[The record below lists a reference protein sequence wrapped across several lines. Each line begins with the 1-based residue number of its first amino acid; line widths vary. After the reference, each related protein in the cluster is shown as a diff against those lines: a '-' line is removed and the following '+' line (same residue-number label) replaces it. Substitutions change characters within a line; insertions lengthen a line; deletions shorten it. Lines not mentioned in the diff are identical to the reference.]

1 MFNKNLDYDALWD
14 EIESNLDTDVE
25 IDDFQEGTSK
35 THFHRYPHTRYPY
48 QYQQTQYPYHCH
60 DFFHP
65 LHFIFFPHR
74 RNFH

>member
-14 EIESNLDTDVE
+14 EIENELDTDVV
-25 IDDFQEGTSK
+25 IDDFQEGSSK
-35 THFHRYPHTRYPY
+35 APFHHYQHTRYPY
-48 QYQQTQYPYHCH
+48 PYQHAQYPYHCH
-60 DFFHP
+60 NVFHP